1 MKQYN
6 RKNFICYLICISLV
20 FSWVTFGISNTSELF
35 SSSSKDDSYTFQ
47 VIKDA
52 LPATVSTR
60 SESGSSA
67 SLARL
72 RNTTNTFS
80 GFGGIFAVFL
90 TSPCYKFFVVLLS
103 LILVNT
109 AIIYSSRTTI
119 LNYIHQKDGKK

>member
-6 RKNFICYLICISLV
+6 RKNLICYLICISLV

-47 VIKDA
+47 VLKDA
-52 LPATVSTR
+52 LPATVSTS

-72 RNTTNTFS
+72 RNANNTFS
-80 GFGGIFAVFL
+80 GFGGIFAVLL

-109 AIIYSSRTTI
+109 AIIYSRTTI

>member
-6 RKNFICYLICISLV
+6 RKNLICYLICISLV

-72 RNTTNTFS
+72 RNANNTFS

-109 AIIYSSRTTI
+109 AIIYSRTTI

>member
-6 RKNFICYLICISLV
+6 RKNLICYLICISLV

-72 RNTTNTFS
+72 RNANNTFS

-90 TSPCYKFFVVLLS
+90 TSPCYNFFVVLLS

-109 AIIYSSRTTI
+109 AIIYSRTTI

>member
-6 RKNFICYLICISLV
+6 RKNLICYLICISLV

-35 SSSSKDDSYTFQ
+35 SSSSKDDSYTFH
-47 VIKDA
+47 VIKHA
-52 LPATVSTR
+52 IPATVSTT
-60 SESGSSA
+60 SQSGSSA

-72 RNTTNTFS
+72 RNANNTFS
-80 GFGGIFAVFL
+80 GFGGIFAVLL

-109 AIIYSSRTTI
+109 AIIYSRTTI

>member
-6 RKNFICYLICISLV
+6 RKNLICYLICISLV
-20 FSWVTFGISNTSELF
+20 FSWVTFGISNTSKLF

-72 RNTTNTFS
+72 RNANNTFS
-80 GFGGIFAVFL
+80 GFGGIFAVLL

-109 AIIYSSRTTI
+109 AIIYSRITI

>member
-6 RKNFICYLICISLV
+6 RKNLICYLICISLV

-60 SESGSSA
+60 NESGSSA

>member
-6 RKNFICYLICISLV
+6 RKNLICYLICISLV

-60 SESGSSA
+60 SESGMQTIPIQD
-67 SLARL
+67 L
-72 RNTTNTFS
+72 
-80 GFGGIFAVFL
+80 AVFL
-90 TSPCYKFFVVLLS
+90 QFF
-103 LILVNT
+103 
-109 AIIYSSRTTI
+109 
-119 LNYIHQKDGKK
+119 

>member
-6 RKNFICYLICISLV
+6 RKNLICYLICISLV

-72 RNTTNTFS
+72 RNANTFS
-80 GFGGIFAVFL
+80 GFGGIFAVLL
-90 TSPCYKFFVVLLS
+90 TSPCYKFFVVFLS

-109 AIIYSSRTTI
+109 AIIYSRTTI

>member
-6 RKNFICYLICISLV
+6 RKNLICYLICISLV

-67 SLARL
+67 SLTRL
-72 RNTTNTFS
+72 RNANNTFS
-80 GFGGIFAVFL
+80 GFGSIFAVLL
-90 TSPCYKFFVVLLS
+90 TSPCYNFFVVLLS

-109 AIIYSSRTTI
+109 AIIYSRTTI

>member
-1 MKQYN
+1 LTHQIFN
-6 RKNFICYLICISLV
+6 YLSINDYEQIL
-20 FSWVTFGISNTSELF
+20 ELG
-35 SSSSKDDSYTFQ
+35 SFQ

-60 SESGSSA
+60 SELGSSA

-72 RNTTNTFS
+72 RNANNTFS
-80 GFGGIFAVFL
+80 GFGGIFAVLL

-109 AIIYSSRTTI
+109 AIIYSRTTI